1 MALRTCVLYKIIL
14 GYCVSMCIHVNVRID
29 KPSFLRFGR
38 SYNGHAKTVTQ
49 PWFVNVCQAKL
60 LPLRKR
66 FSSLEVEVMPKVWI
80 PVVAPEG
87 LAASLNGALMGQ
99 FRHWGVVSQKELGET
114 LAGKLPA
121 SQTCKKYLGRWWFLW
136 VTLCSDSWNK
146 ATNGCV
152 AYF

>member
-1 MALRTCVLYKIIL
+1 
-14 GYCVSMCIHVNVRID
+14 MCIHVNVRID

-38 SYNGHAKTVTQ
+38 SYSGHAKTVTQ

-121 SQTCKKYLGRWWFLW
+121 RYCASSNLQKISWEMMISLSNPVQWFMEQGYQWMCGIFL
-136 VTLCSDSWNK
+136 VRLQRCGDLMM
-146 ATNGCV
+146 
-152 AYF
+152 